1 MLPQRELDFAAKTYA
16 NLAVVLL
23 IPVSITIVAVVWGVT
38 NLTPLYADANASP
51 LYLARDET
59 TATTTSAKVGD
70 SLLNALLIVAIITVV
85 TFLMV
90 LLYKFNCMKL
100 LVGWLLLSAAMIF
113 FFMFWIWID
122 LVATRYQIPYD
133 FVSIAFIQW
142 NFGVVGILSVF
153 YYSHAKL
160 TQAYLIMLSVILG
173 WMLTRLPEWSTWMI
187 LIFVAFYDIIA
198 VLGPRG
204 PLRMLVEEAQKRNE
218 PLPGFIYD
226 SSTQQDQLAPSAI
239 NDGPSGPRS
248 QQQPKPR
255 TPAAAAAATEVVVVP
270 EREAVAAVAAG
281 SSTTPSSS
289 ALADAAPPNVRA
301 AAARR
306 CEEPNADNDNDDEEV
321 DLEAADSAGAFK
333 LGLGDFIFYAVLVGK
348 ASMYSYV
355 SWIIAYFCVTT
366 GLVGTLCSLV
376 FLRGKVPALPALPIS
391 IFLGVIAYFTSRYTA
406 VPLSYNFA
414 ATGYAM

>member
-1 MLPQRELDFAAKTYA
+1 MLPRLHFSSSNNHFVEIMSSSTTMLPRRELDFAAKTYA
-16 NLAVVLL
+16 DLAVVLL
-23 IPVSITIVAVVWGVT
+23 IPISITIVVVVWGVT

-51 LYLARDET
+51 LYLARDEK
-59 TATTTSAKVGD
+59 TATTTSAKFGD
-70 SLLNALLIVAIITVV
+70 SVVNALVIVAMITVL

-90 LLYKFNCMKL
+90 LLYKMNCMKI

-122 LVATRYQIPYD
+122 LVATRYQVPYD
-133 FVSIAFIQW
+133 FISIAFVQW

-160 TQAYLIMLSVILG
+160 TQAYLVALSIILG

-198 VLGPRG
+198 VLGPKG

-226 SSTQQDQLAPSAI
+226 SSSQPQRLVSAPSPPVRISA
-239 NDGPSGPRS
+239 DGEGPVS
-248 QQQPKPR
+248 VSATASEDAGSPAVAPASAGSE
-255 TPAAAAAATEVVVVP
+255 PASAGAAANED
-270 EREAVAAVAAG
+270 
-281 SSTTPSSS
+281 
-289 ALADAAPPNVRA
+289 ADS
-301 AAARR
+301 
-306 CEEPNADNDNDDEEV
+306 DD
-321 DLEAADSAGAFK
+321 DDGLEAANSAHSFK

-348 ASMYSYV
+348 ASSYSYV

-391 IFLGVIAYFTSRYTA
+391 IFLGVILYFVSRYTA
-406 VPLSYNFA
+406 VPLSYSFA
-414 ATGYAM
+414 ATGYAI